1 MRSDRGRSRR
11 GRVRSEEGG
20 SQKIDGTYV
29 RGWQRGRSETMCQME
44 AKARLPKK
52 DRCEF
57 DCWSDRAQ
65 RPDQRSMNVTAWDQA
80 LRTSYKGSVNDTA
93 WDQAA

>member
-44 AKARLPKK
+44 AKARLPKN
-52 DRCEF
+52 DRCELLLV
-57 DCWSDRAQ
+57 RQ
-65 RPDQRSMNVTAWDQA
+65 GTTTRPEKYERHSVGSGAANVLQG
-80 LRTSYKGSVNDTA
+80 KCE
-93 WDQAA
+93 